1 MSNCERYA
9 DMEPQ
14 YEGYPGT
21 IGIGK
26 KDRRERIA
34 VGEARD
40 PARGVATQPTLV
52 IPLWGFLR
60 GQSL

>member
-21 IGIGK
+21 IAIVK
-26 KDRRERIA
+26 KDRRERFA
-34 VGEARD
+34 VGEAR
-40 PARGVATQPTLV
+40 GVATKPTLV
-52 IPLWGFLR
+52 IPL
-60 GQSL
+60 